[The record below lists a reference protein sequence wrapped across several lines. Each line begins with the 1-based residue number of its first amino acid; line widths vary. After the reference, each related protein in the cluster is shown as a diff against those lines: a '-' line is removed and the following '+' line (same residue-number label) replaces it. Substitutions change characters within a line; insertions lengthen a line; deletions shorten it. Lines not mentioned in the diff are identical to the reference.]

1 MVNKITLKQ
10 FDLSI
15 YRIIQEG
22 PHYLELNDSHLI
34 YHVECHIEK
43 QPNED
48 DGRLVAVEDYV
59 CFHCFIFKKFITAVE
74 VDFVS
79 NKDSAFDA
87 WVVEISATGMNTD
100 IRIKCETQQFATNLQ
115 DKIIDWLLK

>member
-1 MVNKITLKQ
+1 MKIKLRQ

-15 YRIIQEG
+15 DRIIQEG

-34 YHVECHIEK
+34 YHVECHVEK

-48 DGRLVAVEDYV
+48 DNLLAPEEAYV
-59 CFHCFIFKKFITAVE
+59 CFHAFALKKFVSAVY

-79 NKDSAFDA
+79 SKDSAFDV
-87 WVVEISATGMNTD
+87 WVIEISVVGMGTD
-100 IRIKCETQQFATNLQ
+100 IRIKCETQSFATELQ
-115 DKIIDWLLK
+115 DKIINWLMN